1 MGSVV
6 KLSQLEPILNQ
17 QGRKNFSMKK
27 TTYIIRVGGAHRLR
41 FTATEGQ
48 DNAILT
54 PTTAVVKADDRI
66 KLTAKG
72 DKLGKKASRKALLQL
87 LDFPNQ
93 VMEPR
98 TGAQLVSLALLAQV
112 APLYA
117 AQGLTPLPAVYVTGA
132 LRIPDAVSDVLRAM
146 QGKERWSGDE
156 WHLRRPWTLRT
167 LIPVGAAAPENDTVK
182 LVGGKA
188 TQIYGRRVQF
198 WAPYSGCAVAFAP
211 DLPAS
216 VRREILKASPLM
228 VPITVS
234 AGDRPISV
242 KLAANDLVYRAS
254 DDIPTL
260 RDASPVVQRFVRWL
274 EKGDHARRWV
284 DAIRANG
291 GGRSCSVTQG
301 ERELWCAALS
311 LVTLFLDWTVRKAGF
326 LTEAESNALER
337 QYVFWLGSDGPKD
350 PSAGAVDLCQASAF
364 YTFLRDYLREN
375 AAHVTEKS
383 GCADTV
389 ARIHVVNRMDPS
401 LTLPRE
407 VTFRAYAAGRTAP
420 EDVDLQRALMT
431 AGIPFRTEGKD
442 TSWRYA
448 FYAKGKAPKGQPEKL
463 PCLSMPLVELPLAVQ
478 SELVKL
484 FGDRFGSL
492 LSHLGEE
499 SGAEAE
505 NGGENQ

>member
-1 MGSVV
+1 
-6 KLSQLEPILNQ
+6 
-17 QGRKNFSMKK
+17 MKK
-27 TTYIIRVGGAHRLR
+27 TTYKIRVEGAHRLR
-41 FTATEGQ
+41 FTATKGT
-48 DNAILT
+48 DNILF
-54 PTTAVVKADDRI
+54 PVTAAVKPEEHL
-66 KLTAKG
+66 KLTTKW

-87 LDFPNQ
+87 LDFPNH
-93 VMEPR
+93 VTEPR

-156 WHLRRPWTLRT
+156 WHLRRPWKLRT
-167 LIPVGAAAPENDTVK
+167 LIPVGAAAPEIDTIK
-182 LVGGKA
+182 YVGGKV
-188 TQIYGRRVQF
+188 TQICGRRVKF
-198 WAPYSGCAVAFAP
+198 WAPYVSCAVAFAP

-242 KLAANDLVYRAS
+242 KMAANDLAYRAS

-274 EKGDHARRWV
+274 EKGDHAQRWV

-291 GGRSCSVTQG
+291 GGRSFSVTQS
-301 ERELWCAALS
+301 ERELWCAALT
-311 LVTLFLDWTVRKAGF
+311 LVTLFLNWAARKRILADGQ
-326 LTEAESNALER
+326 ARAAAV
-337 QYVFWLGSDGPKD
+337 QYVAWLGFGEPDD
-350 PSAGAVDLCQASAF
+350 PDSGAVDLCQASAF

-448 FYAKGKAPKGQPEKL
+448 FYAKGKAQKGQPEKL
-463 PCLSMPLVELPLAVQ
+463 PCLSMPLAELPLEVQ

-484 FGDRFGSL
+484 FGDRFGNL
-492 LSHLGEE
+492 LPRSGEE
-499 SGAEAE
+499 DSTEVE
-505 NGGENQ
+505 VGGVNR

>member
-1 MGSVV
+1 
-6 KLSQLEPILNQ
+6 
-17 QGRKNFSMKK
+17 MKK
-27 TTYIIRVGGAHRLR
+27 TTYKIRVEGAHRLR
-41 FTATEGQ
+41 FTATEGK

-66 KLTAKG
+66 KLTAKW

-87 LDFPNQ
+87 LDFPTQ

-117 AQGLTPLPAVYVTGA
+117 AQGLTPLPAIYVTGA
-132 LRIPDAVSDVLRAM
+132 LRLPEAVGDVLRAM
-146 QGKERWSGDE
+146 QGKERWSGDG
-156 WHLRRPWTLRT
+156 WHLKRPWILRP
-167 LIPVGAAAPENDTVK
+167 LIRVGAAVPEAGVYHYI
-182 LVGGKA
+182 GGKA
-188 TQIYGRRVQF
+188 VTFSGGKRVKF
-198 WAPYSGCAVAFAP
+198 WAPYVGCATAFAP
-211 DLPAS
+211 DLPVS
-216 VRREILKASPLM
+216 VRREILKVSPM
-228 VPITVS
+228 IVPITVS
-234 AGDRPISV
+234 TGDRQFSV
-242 KLAANDLVYRAS
+242 KLAADDLIYRTS
-254 DDIPTL
+254 DDVPEL
-260 RDASPVVQRFVRWL
+260 QDASPVVQRFVRWL
-274 EKGDHARRWV
+274 EKGDHAQRWV

-291 GGRSCSVTQG
+291 GGRSYSVAQG
-301 ERELWCAALS
+301 EHELWCAVLAL
-311 LVTLFLDWTVRKAGF
+311 VMLFLDWAVRKAEILADG
-326 LTEAESNALER
+326 EARVAAAR
-337 QYVFWLGSDGPKD
+337 YAAWLGFKEPDD
-350 PSAGAVDLCQASAF
+350 PDSGAVDLCQASVF

-375 AAHVTEKS
+375 TAHVTEKS

-463 PCLSMPLVELPLAVQ
+463 PCLSMPLVELPLEVQ

-484 FGDRFGSL
+484 FGDRFGNL
-492 LSHLGEE
+492 LPRSGEE
-499 SGAEAE
+499 DSAEVE
-505 NGGENQ
+505 VGGVNR

>member
-1 MGSVV
+1 
-6 KLSQLEPILNQ
+6 
-17 QGRKNFSMKK
+17 MKK
-27 TTYIIRVGGAHRLR
+27 TTYKIRVEGAHRLR
-41 FTATEGQ
+41 FTATEGK

-66 KLTAKG
+66 KLTAKW

-87 LDFPNQ
+87 LDFPTQ

-117 AQGLTPLPAVYVTGA
+117 AQGLTPLPAIYVTGA
-132 LRIPDAVSDVLRAM
+132 LRLPEAVGDVLRAM
-146 QGKERWSGDE
+146 QGKERWSGDG
-156 WHLRRPWTLRT
+156 WHLKRPWLLRP
-167 LIPVGAAAPENDTVK
+167 LIQVGAAAPEASVYRYI
-182 LVGGKA
+182 GGKA
-188 TQIYGRRVQF
+188 VTFAGGKRVNL
-198 WAPYSGCAVAFAP
+198 WAPYVGCAVAFAP

-242 KLAANDLVYRAS
+242 KLAANDLAYRAS

-274 EKGDHARRWV
+274 EKGDHAQRWV

-291 GGRSCSVTQG
+291 GGRSFSVTQS
-301 ERELWCAALS
+301 ERELWCAALT
-311 LVTLFLDWTVRKAGF
+311 LVTLFLNWAARKRILADGQ
-326 LTEAESNALER
+326 ARAAAV
-337 QYVFWLGSDGPKD
+337 QYAAWLGFGEPDD
-350 PSAGAVDLCQASAF
+350 PDSGAVDLCQASAF

-375 AAHVTEKS
+375 AAHVTEKP

-463 PCLSMPLVELPLAVQ
+463 PCLSMPLVELPLEVQ

-484 FGDRFGSL
+484 FGDRFGNL
-492 LSHLGEE
+492 LPRSGEE
-499 SGAEAE
+499 DSTEVEVGVV
-505 NGGENQ
+505 NR